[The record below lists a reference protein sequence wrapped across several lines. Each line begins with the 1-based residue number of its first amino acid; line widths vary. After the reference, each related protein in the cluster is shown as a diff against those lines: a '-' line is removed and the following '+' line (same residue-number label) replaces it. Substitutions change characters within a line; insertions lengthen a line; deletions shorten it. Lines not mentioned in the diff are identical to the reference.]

1 MTLLEAVKNFIEY
14 EEKGSME
21 NWCEWDQHF
30 QDLKKAYDDYQKQ
43 EAISILRNIQDFL
56 EEK

>member
-1 MTLLEAVKNFIEY
+1 MTLLDAVRQFIEY
-14 EEKGSME
+14 EERGSRE

-30 QDLKKAYDDYQKQ
+30 EQLKKAYSEYEKQ

-56 EEK
+56 EET